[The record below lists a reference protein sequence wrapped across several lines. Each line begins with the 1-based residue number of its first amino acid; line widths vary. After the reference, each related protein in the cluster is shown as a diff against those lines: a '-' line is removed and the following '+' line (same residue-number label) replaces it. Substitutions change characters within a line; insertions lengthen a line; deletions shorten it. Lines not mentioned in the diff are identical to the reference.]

1 MRRAVDVQLVV
12 VSCAL
17 LLASACS
24 VSSKDDTDASPRVE
38 STTQGL
44 IFEQSLAITD
54 QYTLRP
60 FTLERVLSQIIQ
72 TGNAS
77 GVTPT
82 SLFNQWWDTQ
92 NPGPGLGMG
101 PHCDDETT
109 NGQPSLNGY
118 PWDCPR
124 GEGYQAHVDPFED
137 PRDPLYWPVGLFNR
151 FDLAP
156 SDGSHC
162 GEYRIAFA
170 MKPDHKMAKGQNFI
184 IFEAV
189 LPNPNPQEGI
199 RGCYGVAKF
208 WYELSNITD
217 RRHRLELLLKF
228 YFGGWEEYPPVVHVD
243 HYGTKVGA
251 EGYGCSTGQ
260 IRTNQFVG
268 SDYWNLREFR
278 LVNDCRCDTCGL
290 IVAPSTTKDNP
301 FGEDFDGNFTHQQA
315 SDLQSLVRGS
325 IWSLGAG
332 SIHDISWRVEDRFN
346 TGESVIR
353 PHGPTD
359 YLHHFDQGGGSQFA
373 TDLQQ
378 DVANAFGGW
387 LDERDIVT
395 RAGTQSCAGCHE
407 LSNGA
412 RLDQRGWMT
421 WPSSLGFFHV
431 GDWPINGSFP
441 LSDAMLN
448 DFLPRRAELLLQYIE
463 SGGERAPTEG
473 KCEIRVPEEL
483 HVDCDEE
490 RERHERA
497 QEEERRKREEEGR
510 EWTEKDIARVKQFIV
525 GKRSFEPIGLEKLK
539 PRLLPSLGG
548 SRTH

>member
-1 MRRAVDVQLVV
+1 MRLAVDVQLVV

-17 LLASACS
+17 LLVSACS
-24 VSSKDDTDASPRVE
+24 VSSKDDTGAPPEVDSMA
-38 STTQGL
+38 QGL

-54 QYTLRP
+54 QLTLKP
-60 FTLERVLSQIIQ
+60 FTFERVLRQIIQ
-72 TGNAS
+72 TSGAS
-77 GVTPT
+77 AVTPT

-101 PHCDDETT
+101 PHCDDEVT
-109 NGQPSLNGY
+109 NGYPSLNGY

-124 GEGYQAHVDPFED
+124 GEGYQAHVDPFAD
-137 PRDPLYWPVGLFNR
+137 RRDPLYWPVGLFNR

-156 SDGSHC
+156 ADGSHC

-170 MKPDHKMAKGQNFI
+170 MRPGHRMAEGQNFI

-189 LPNPNPQEGI
+189 LPNPRPDMGI

-208 WYELSNITD
+208 WYSLSYETD
-217 RRHRLELLLKF
+217 PYVRRELLEKF
-228 YFGGWEEYPPVVHVD
+228 YFDGWEDYAPVVHVD
-243 HYGTKVGA
+243 HYGTQVGA

-260 IRTNQFVG
+260 IRTNQFAR

-278 LVNDCRCDTCGL
+278 LVNDCRCDNCGL
-290 IVAPSTTKDNP
+290 IVAPTTTKDNP
-301 FGEDFDGNFTHQQA
+301 FGEDFDGNFTHPQA
-315 SDLQSLVRGS
+315 NDLQSLVRGS

-353 PHGPTD
+353 DHGPTD
-359 YLHHFDQGGGSQFA
+359 YPFHFDQGAGSQFE

-378 DVANAFGGW
+378 DVSNAFGGW
-387 LDERDIVT
+387 LDARDIVT

-407 LSNGA
+407 LSNG
-412 RLDQRGWMT
+412 RQLDQKGWMT
-421 WPSSLGFFHV
+421 WPHSLGFFHV

-448 DFLPRRAELLLQYIE
+448 EFLPRRAELLIRFIE

-473 KCEIRVPEEL
+473 ECKVRVPEEL
-483 HVDCDEE
+483 EVRCDEE
-490 RERHERA
+490 RERLEKEKEAERKK
-497 QEEERRKREEEGR
+497 QEEEGR
-510 EWTEKDIARVKQFIV
+510 EFTEEDVLRVKQRIV
-525 GKRSFEPIGLEKLK
+525 GKRPFKAIGLEKLA
-539 PRLLPSLGG
+539 PRRLPSLGG